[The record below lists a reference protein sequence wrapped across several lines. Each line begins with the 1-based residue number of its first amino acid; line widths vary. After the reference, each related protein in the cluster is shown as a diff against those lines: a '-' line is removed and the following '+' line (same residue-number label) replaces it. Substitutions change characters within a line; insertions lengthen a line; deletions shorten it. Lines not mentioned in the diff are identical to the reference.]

1 MEHQKL
7 AKNIIDS
14 LLAKS
19 AEIEKEIG
27 AQSNTDLF
35 GLSIEAEPESPSI
48 EDKDLFDLPK
58 SQDDKDRDKSVL
70 PPLVENNDVVVDSD
84 KSDTED
90 LDQGYSVSGNKA
102 DDNYTGSG
110 DGPSL

>member
-27 AQSNTDLF
+27 AQSNKDLF
-35 GLSIEAEPESPSI
+35 GSSIEAEPESPSI
-48 EDKDLFDLPK
+48 EDKDLFGLHK
-58 SQDDKDRDKSVL
+58 AQDDADRDKSVL
-70 PPLVENNDVVVDSD
+70 PPDVANKEVVLDSD

-90 LDQGYSVSGNKA
+90 LDQGYSVSGDKA
-102 DDNYTGSG
+102 DSTYTGSG
-110 DGPSL
+110 V